1 MTTTTRLDHVT
12 SRNTARAAARTRAEA
27 DLYETIR
34 DAGRDAMQSGKDI
47 AAAEREHARNVAAH
61 PGSSSDAWV
70 NAGASRVLGLAPR
83 WEPVFLREYD
93 RATTRAARHFLD
105 VVSPE

>member
-1 MTTTTRLDHVT
+1 MKTIAIS
-12 SRNTARAAARTRAEA
+12 SRSTAIAFARARAEH

-34 DAGRDAMQSGKDI
+34 DAGRDAMQSGDDI
-47 AAAEREHARNVAAH
+47 ADAERAVARNVIAH
-61 PGSSSDAWV
+61 PGCSSDAWV
-70 NAGASRVLGLAPR
+70 SAGGSRFNGVPER

-93 RATTRAARHFLD
+93 RATDYHARRFLA

>member
-1 MTTTTRLDHVT
+1 MELSNVT
-12 SRNTARAAARTRAEA
+12 SRKTARRAARIRAEA

-34 DAGRDAMQSGKDI
+34 DAGRDAMQSGEDI
-47 AAAEREHARNVAAH
+47 ADAEREHARNVAAH

-70 NAGASRVLGLAPR
+70 NAGASNTLGLARR
-83 WEPVFLREYD
+83 WEPVFLAEYD
-93 RATTRAARHFLD
+93 RATTRAARHFLA

>member
-1 MTTTTRLDHVT
+1 MDRLDHVT
-12 SRNTARAAARTRAEA
+12 SRKTARRAARIRAVD

-34 DAGRDAMQSGKDI
+34 DAGRDAMQSGEDI
-47 AAAEREHARNVAAH
+47 ADAEREHARNVAAH

-70 NAGASRVLGLAPR
+70 NAGASRILGLAPR
-83 WEPVFLREYD
+83 WESVFLNEYD
-93 RATTRAARHFLD
+93 RATTRAARHFLA

>member
-1 MTTTTRLDHVT
+1 
-12 SRNTARAAARTRAEA
+12 
-27 DLYETIR
+27 
-34 DAGRDAMQSGKDI
+34 MQSSKDI